1 MREINYGGRR
11 KRRKLVVGILAGML
25 ILAALIVFGLFRVQ
39 EVVIV
44 GNENFTAKQIQQAV
58 MQDGLC
64 KNSLYLLWK
73 FQDKERTAEA
83 LPFLSAVEV
92 TMVNPFKVQI
102 RVYEKTQVGYL
113 QADGKYVYFDK
124 DGMIVET
131 SERIHENV
139 PLLTGITLS
148 EVTLYETMKLTDE
161 GKLDTVLT
169 LTRGLVREQ
178 LIPDEIRFS
187 TTDEIILIFGKVK
200 ALLGKDENLEDK
212 LAALASIYPQVEG
225 QTGNLHMQNYSL
237 NAQTVTFRQGE
248 EEAELDLESQTG
260 NAEGTP
266 EEGSTEGTAGG
277 DGESGQQETENA
289 NTPET
294 QALGGRTYQESDG
307 TFSTDADGN
316 TIYTDAAGN
325 TTPNCDQYNYTDEN
339 GGIIMDGYGYI
350 DPYTG
355 AYIN

>member
-1 MREINYGGRR
+1 MREITYGGRR
-11 KRRKLVVGILAGML
+11 KRRKLIIGILAGIL

-39 EVVIV
+39 EVVII

-83 LPFLSAVEV
+83 LPFLSAIEVELK
-92 TMVNPFKVQI
+92 NPFKVQI
-102 RVYEKTQVGYL
+102 RVYEKPQVGYL
-113 QADGKYVYFDK
+113 QAQGKYVYFDK
-124 DGMIVET
+124 DGLVVET
-131 SERIHENV
+131 SEKIHEGV
-139 PLLTGITLS
+139 PLLTGLS
-148 EVTLYETMKLTDE
+148 VSKVELYETMEFTEE
-161 GKLDTVLT
+161 GMLDTVLT
-169 LTRGLVREQ
+169 LTRGLNQEQ

-200 ALLGKDENLEDK
+200 ALLGKSDNLEDK
-212 LAALASIYPQVEG
+212 IAALASIYPKVEEN
-225 QTGNLHMQNYSL
+225 TGNLHMQNYSL
-237 NAQTVTFRQGE
+237 AAQTVTFRQGE
-248 EEAELDLESQTG
+248 EEEELALAG
-260 NAEGTP
+260 AEGGEGGEEAGGENTQEAG
-266 EEGSTEGTAGG
+266 EEGADQAG
-277 DGESGQQETENA
+277 QAA

-325 TTPNCDQYNYTDEN
+325 TTPNCSQYNYTDEN